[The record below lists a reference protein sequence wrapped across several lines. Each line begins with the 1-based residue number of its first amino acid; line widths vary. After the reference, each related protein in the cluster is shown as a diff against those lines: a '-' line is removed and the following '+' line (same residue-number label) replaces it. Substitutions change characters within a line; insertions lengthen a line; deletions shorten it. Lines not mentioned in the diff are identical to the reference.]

1 MNPERPLEGIRVL
14 EYAQYVAGPLAGM
27 LLADLGAEVVK
38 IEPPGGEAYRH
49 LDPFAPGESRYFY
62 ALNRGKR
69 SVILDLR
76 TEDGRR
82 ASQALIRQAD
92 LILHNFSTERARAFG
107 LNWETIRAL
116 NPQAVLCTVT
126 AFGSQ
131 GPMARKP
138 AYDLI
143 VQAFS
148 GLLLTGAHPWDRL
161 PVRAGGIPIV
171 DLTAGLL
178 MAMGALAGLFYR
190 QATGTGLHVEVSLL
204 AAALAVQLQD
214 VVWVEAVQGPPPIES
229 SGQPIRPADLDRR
242 AEEVALRLSLNPYY
256 RCYQAQDG
264 FLAVACL
271 NQRQREAMLQMFGL
285 QDPAVGDPDKIPEDP
300 AERAQRQAL
309 VREIEAHIA
318 AWPVAF
324 WLDQF
329 EAHGIPC
336 APVRSLRSLYRDPQV
351 WANHLLTILQQPG
364 VGPVWALG
372 SLWHLNGRP
381 NSIGDRIPNCG
392 EHTRAVLTAEEGTH
406 GTANSSRN
414 SDGGTNLL
422 TSAGGLEAP

>member
-1 MNPERPLEGIRVL
+1 MNAERPLEGIRVL
-14 EYAQYVAGPLAGM
+14 EYAQYVAGPFAGM

-76 TEDGRR
+76 TEGGRQ
-82 ASQALIRQAD
+82 ASRALIRRAD
-92 LILHNFSTERARAFG
+92 LILHNFPRERARAFG
-107 LNWETIRAL
+107 LDWGTVRSL
-116 NPQAVLCTVT
+116 NPRAVLCTLT
-126 AFGSQ
+126 AFGAQ
-131 GPMARKP
+131 GPLARKP
-138 AYDLI
+138 AYDLV

-148 GLLLTGAHPWDRL
+148 GLLLTGAHPGDRL

-178 MAMGALAGLFYR
+178 MALGALAGLLYR
-190 QATGTGLHVEVSLL
+190 QVVGSGLHVEVSLL

-214 VVWVEAVQGPPPIES
+214 LVWVEALQGPPPIENPE
-229 SGQPIRPADLDRR
+229 QPAGPPDLDQRT
-242 AEEVALRLSLNPYY
+242 EEVALRLSLNPYY

-271 NQRQREAMLQMFGL
+271 NQRQREAMLQVFGL

-300 AERAQRQAL
+300 QERAQRQAL
-309 VREIEAHIA
+309 VQEMEARIA
-318 AWPVAF
+318 ARPVAF
-324 WLDQF
+324 WLERL

-336 APVRSLRSLYRDPQV
+336 GPVRRLSALYGDPQV
-351 WANHLLTILQQPG
+351 RANHLLHVFRQPG

-372 SLWHLNGRP
+372 SLWRLNGQP
-381 NSIGDRIPNCG
+381 NAVGDWIPGCG
-392 EHTRAVLTAEEGTH
+392 EHTRIVLTPEEENH
-406 GTANSSRN
+406 GTVDSS
-414 SDGGTNLL
+414 
-422 TSAGGLEAP
+422 